1 MVNLTAYAH
10 YELAEV
16 AGLVREIM
24 PHDAEIFGN
33 QFPAYRAD
41 PMAETLRAV
50 EALGFDSGYAQRY
63 AEFQRDMVYG
73 WGWGVVLK
81 QGDKSVPKLY
91 WTPSRDV
98 AKAPSAGHYQTTEDL
113 RFQSVFSIR
122 PGDIQIRTSC
132 VVRSMMAR
140 RNTPGGP
147 SFD

>member
-63 AEFQRDMVYG
+63 AEFQRDMAGAGG
-73 WGWGVVLK
+73 WSSSRATRACPSSTGRPREMWRRRPR
-81 QGDKSVPKLY
+81 QGIIRRPKTCDFRAY
-91 WTPSRDV
+91 
-98 AKAPSAGHYQTTEDL
+98 
-113 RFQSVFSIR
+113 FQS
-122 PGDIQIRTSC
+122 DQATSK
-132 VVRSMMAR
+132 SELLA
-140 RNTPGGP
+140 
-147 SFD
+147 